1 MKSFTIYEE
10 YFDLITLLPTIEEQ
24 QELLFKITQ
33 YMFDNKNPK
42 LNDNQMKIFKN
53 LKRPLDKS
61 KTKSKATSKQNQNEI
76 KIKSKQNQ
84 NKNTSDVN
92 VNVNVYV
99 YIENN
104 IGITISGTNYEKI
117 SKWLEVFSEKI
128 IKYAVD
134 ICIANNKKSLSYVF
148 GILKNWEARG
158 YKTFEEIKK
167 ADIRQDVP
175 EWFDKK
181 IERTKVSK
189 KEENELKELIKN
201 YE

>member
-1 MKSFTIYEE
+1 MKSFTVYEE
-10 YFDLITLLPTIEEQ
+10 YFDLITLLPDIEEQ
-24 QELLFKITQ
+24 KDILFQITK
-33 YMFDNKNPK
+33 YMLYDKKPE

-61 KTKSKATSKQNQNEI
+61 KTKSKATSKT
-76 KIKSKQNQ
+76 NQ
-84 NKNTSDVN
+84 NKNTSND

-99 YIENN
+99 NVYEYIENN

-117 SKWLEVFSEKI
+117 SNWLKVFNEEI

-134 ICIANNKKSLSYVF
+134 ICVANNKKSLSYIF
-148 GILKNWEARG
+148 GILKNWKSKN
-158 YKTFEEIKK
+158 YKTLEEVK
-167 ADIRQDVP
+167 AEHKENIIP

-181 IERTKVSK
+181 VESVV
-189 KEENELKELIKN
+189 EENQELKELIKQ